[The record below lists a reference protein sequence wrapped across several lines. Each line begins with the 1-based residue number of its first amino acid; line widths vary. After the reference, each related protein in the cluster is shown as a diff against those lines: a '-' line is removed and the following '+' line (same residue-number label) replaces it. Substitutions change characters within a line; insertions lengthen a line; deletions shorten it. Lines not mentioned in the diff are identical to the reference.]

1 MPQTNGRVIER
12 NSAVRYTGEVIDGN
26 TVRVASPQTQ
36 TQIREQELRRT
47 QIEAVR
53 ERSLSMN
60 LRYVLFLTVAAV
72 AVVTICVYF
81 LKLQATS
88 TQLQKRCVSLQ
99 TTLKDLKIENDIVYN
114 EILSS
119 VDLEK
124 VREQAIDDLGM
135 SYPEQ
140 TQIEYYNAAS
150 SDYVKQFEE
159 IPD

>member
-1 MPQTNGRVIER
+1 MPRSEDRMMER
-12 NSAVRYTGEVIDGN
+12 NRVVRYTDEVVEGN
-26 TVRVASPQTQ
+26 TVRVAQVLPQV
-36 TQIREQELRRT
+36 REKEIRRT

-81 LKLQATS
+81 LKLQAIS
-88 TQLQKRCVSLQ
+88 TKLQKRTVSLQ
-99 TTLKDLKIENDIVYN
+99 TTLKDLKMENDIVYN

-124 VREQAIDDLGM
+124 VRETAIDELGM
-135 SYPEQ
+135 SYPSQ
-140 TQIEYYNAAS
+140 TQIAYYDAAS
-150 SDYVKQFEE
+150 SDYVKQYEE

>member
-1 MPQTNGRVIER
+1 MPQSRVIER
-12 NSAVRYTGEVIDGN
+12 NSAVRYTDEVIEGN
-26 TVRVASPQTQ
+26 TVRVASAVP
-36 TQIREQELRRT
+36 QIRERELRRT

-88 TQLQKRCVSLQ
+88 TQLQKRTVSLQ

-114 EILSS
+114 EILSGI
-119 VDLEK
+119 DLEY
-124 VREQAIDDLGM
+124 VRKKATEDLGM
-135 SYPEQ
+135 SYPAQ
-140 TQIEYYNAAS
+140 SQITYYNAAS
-150 SDYVKQFEE
+150 SDYVKQYEE

>member
-1 MPQTNGRVIER
+1 MPQSRVIER
-12 NSAVRYTGEVIDGN
+12 NSAMRYTDGVIEGN
-26 TVRVASPQTQ
+26 TVRKVSAVPQE
-36 TQIREQELRRT
+36 RELRRT

-60 LRYVLFLTVAAV
+60 LRYVLFLAVAAV

-88 TQLQKRCVSLQ
+88 TQLQKKTVSLQ

-114 EILSS
+114 EIISGI
-119 VDLEK
+119 DLED
-124 VREQAIDDLGM
+124 VREKAMEELGM
-135 SYPEQ
+135 SYPAQ
-140 TQIEYYNAAS
+140 SQITYYDAAS
-150 SDYVKQFEE
+150 SDYVKQYEE

>member
-1 MPQTNGRVIER
+1 MER
-12 NSAVRYTGEVIDGN
+12 NRVVRYTDEVVEGN
-26 TVRVASPQTQ
+26 TVRVAQVLPQV
-36 TQIREQELRRT
+36 REKEIRRT

-53 ERSLSMN
+53 ELSLSMN

-81 LKLQATS
+81 LKLQAIS
-88 TQLQKRCVSLQ
+88 TKLQKRTVSLQ
-99 TTLKDLKIENDIVYN
+99 TTLKDLKMENDIVYN

-124 VREQAIDDLGM
+124 VRETAIDELGM
-135 SYPEQ
+135 SFPSQ
-140 TQIEYYNAAS
+140 TQIAYYDAAS
-150 SDYVKQFEE
+150 SDYVKQYEE

>member
-1 MPQTNGRVIER
+1 MER
-12 NSAVRYTGEVIDGN
+12 NRVVRYTDEVVEGN
-26 TVRVASPQTQ
+26 TVRVAQVLPQV
-36 TQIREQELRRT
+36 REKEIRRT

-81 LKLQATS
+81 LKLQAIS
-88 TQLQKRCVSLQ
+88 TKLQKRTVSLQ
-99 TTLKDLKIENDIVYN
+99 TTLKDLKMENDIVYN

-124 VREQAIDDLGM
+124 VRETAIDELGM
-135 SYPEQ
+135 SFPSQ
-140 TQIEYYNAAS
+140 TQIAYYDAAS
-150 SDYVKQFEE
+150 SDYVKQYEE

>member
-1 MPQTNGRVIER
+1 MPQNRVIER
-12 NSAVRYTGEVIDGN
+12 NSALRYTDEVIEGN
-26 TVRVASPQTQ
+26 TVRKVSAVP
-36 TQIREQELRRT
+36 QIRESELRRT

-88 TQLQKRCVSLQ
+88 TQLQKKTVSLQ

-114 EILSS
+114 EIISGI
-119 VDLEK
+119 DLEY
-124 VREQAIDDLGM
+124 VREKAIEELGM
-135 SYPEQ
+135 SYPAQ
-140 TQIEYYNAAS
+140 SQITYYDAAS
-150 SDYVKQFEE
+150 SDYVKQYEE

>member
-1 MPQTNGRVIER
+1 MER
-12 NSAVRYTGEVIDGN
+12 NRVVRYTDEVVEGN
-26 TVRVASPQTQ
+26 TVRVAQVLPQV
-36 TQIREQELRRT
+36 REKEIRRT

-81 LKLQATS
+81 LKLQAIS
-88 TQLQKRCVSLQ
+88 TKLQKRTVSLQ
-99 TTLKDLKIENDIVYN
+99 TTLKDLKMENDIVYN

-124 VREQAIDDLGM
+124 VRETAIDELGM
-135 SYPEQ
+135 SYPSQ
-140 TQIEYYNAAS
+140 TQIAYYDAAS
-150 SDYVKQFEE
+150 SDYVKQYEE

>member
-1 MPQTNGRVIER
+1 MPQNRVIER
-12 NSAVRYTGEVIDGN
+12 NSALRYTDEVIEGN
-26 TVRVASPQTQ
+26 TVRKVSAVP
-36 TQIREQELRRT
+36 QIRERELRRT

-88 TQLQKRCVSLQ
+88 TQLQKKTVSLQ

-114 EILSS
+114 EIISGI
-119 VDLEK
+119 DLEY
-124 VREQAIDDLGM
+124 VREKAMEELGM
-135 SYPEQ
+135 SYPAQ
-140 TQIEYYNAAS
+140 SQITYYDAAS
-150 SDYVKQFEE
+150 SDYVKQYEE

>member
-1 MPQTNGRVIER
+1 MPQSKVIER
-12 NSAVRYTGEVIDGN
+12 NRAVSYTDEVIEGN
-26 TVRVASPQTQ
+26 TIRKVSAAP
-36 TQIREQELRRT
+36 QIRERELRRT
-47 QIEAVR
+47 QIEAAR

-88 TQLQKRCVSLQ
+88 TQLQKKTVSLQ

-114 EILSS
+114 EIVSGI
-119 VDLEK
+119 DLEQ
-124 VREQAIDDLGM
+124 VREKAVEELGM
-135 SYPEQ
+135 SYPAQ
-140 TQIEYYNAAS
+140 SQIVYYDEAS

-159 IPD
+159 IPE